1 MIKKVSSILFSG
13 LLDLCIRKTHSMLKM
28 NMIPRM
34 LCLQNYIDKN
44 NGRFPLFHFSSSIY
58 FYRQKGMHRQL
69 DKITDLIR
77 LIIQKLEIPAEI
89 EVDDSSKINA
99 NENLKKIQK
108 IRQGFSFT
116 RR

>member
-1 MIKKVSSILFSG
+1 
-13 LLDLCIRKTHSMLKM
+13 
-28 NMIPRM
+28 
-34 LCLQNYIDKN
+34 
-44 NGRFPLFHFSSSIY
+44 
-58 FYRQKGMHRQL
+58 MHRQL
-69 DKITDLIR
+69 DKITDLLR

-89 EVDDSSKINA
+89 EADDSSKINA